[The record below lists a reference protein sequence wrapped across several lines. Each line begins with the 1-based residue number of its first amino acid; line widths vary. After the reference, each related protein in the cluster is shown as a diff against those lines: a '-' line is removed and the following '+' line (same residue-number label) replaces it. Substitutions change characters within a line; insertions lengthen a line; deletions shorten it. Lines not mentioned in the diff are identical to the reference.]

1 MTTEDR
7 RLLPGPEG
15 PGGYRRL
22 RESPGEPHQ
31 LQAGEAIPPGSRPV
45 LVFIQLSDTHVMD
58 SQSPARVELLDR
70 YADPDLVPFGESRT
84 VGTYRPQELFTHHV
98 VEAMVQAAN
107 AITRGPMS
115 GAPVDF
121 AVVTG
126 DLTDNAQHNELQ
138 SFLGLLNGR
147 VVAPDSGSAE
157 QYEGVASS
165 GDPRYWHPRG
175 EIDDLPRTRYGFP
188 TAADSLDAARRPFQ
202 ASGFRVPWLSV
213 YGNHDNQL
221 QGTIPASADLERIA
235 TGPHKLITPPETL
248 DPADV
253 LTRLEDTEVGALAEL
268 IGGAA
273 MTVTPDPERRLVSR
287 TQHLSAHLDSGG
299 TPAGH
304 GYGYENLVA
313 GVCYYAYDVGDR
325 VRVIVLDTVNP
336 HGGWQGSLDPAQLS
350 WLQFQLAAAEG
361 RLVVLFSHHPLE
373 TMVNDRAPPG
383 QRRVLGDEV
392 RALFVEHPCVV
403 LWVNG
408 HTHRHQ
414 VTPVCR
420 ADGQTGFWQ
429 VTTASHIDWPQQS
442 RVVELLESP
451 DGTVTIA
458 CTVFDSAAPA
468 QPAPGRD
475 DPLTLASLSRELS
488 ANDWQTRDAILAEAV
503 DGSGGS
509 GGGGAGRPED
519 RNVILTLPASP
530 ARSGRSLEG
539 LSAEALDIAEGLLS
553 LVDGMEDLPY
563 GGEPVSQRAHSLQCA
578 TLAVGAGGSDELVA
592 AALLHD
598 IGYTPW
604 VQAAAPRRSHERAA
618 AAFLL
623 PLLGEEVA
631 RLVAHHVAAKRYL
644 VATQDGYVQTLSDA
658 SRRSLRAQ
666 DGPASAAEVA
676 AWREHPWWPQAVL
689 LRSWDDRAKVPGAPT
704 LSGSWFRNLLARL
717 ACA

>member
-1 MTTEDR
+1 MTDPVTTAQR

-22 RESPGEPHQ
+22 QESAGEAHQ
-31 LQAGEAIPPGSRPV
+31 LQAGHGIPPGSRPV
-45 LVFIQLSDTHVMD
+45 LVFLHLSDTHVMD

-70 YADPDLVPFGESRT
+70 YADPDLLPPGESRT

-98 VEAMVQAAN
+98 VEAMVQASN
-107 AITRGPMS
+107 AIEFGPVS

-126 DLTDNAQHNELQ
+126 DLTDNAQHNELRN
-138 SFLGLLNGR
+138 FLGLLDGR
-147 VVAPDSGSAE
+147 LVTPDSGDPE
-157 QYEGVASS
+157 RYEGVACS

-175 EIDDLPRTRYGFP
+175 EIADLPRTRYGFP
-188 TAADSLDAARRPFQ
+188 TSPHVLEAARRPFR

-221 QGTIPASADLERIA
+221 QGTIPVSPDLERVA
-235 TGPHKLITPPETL
+235 TGEHKLIAPPQSL

-253 LTRLEDTEVGALAEL
+253 LARLEDTDVGALADL
-268 IGGAA
+268 IGGPA
-273 MTVTPDPERRLVSR
+273 MAVTPDPERRLVSK
-287 TQHLSAHLDSGG
+287 TQHLSAHLASESE
-299 TPAGH
+299 PPGH
-304 GYGYENLVA
+304 GYRHENLVA
-313 GVCYYAYDVGDR
+313 GICYYAYDVGDR

-336 HGGWQGSLDPAQLS
+336 HGGWQGSLDPAQLT
-350 WLQFQLAAAEG
+350 WLQFQLTAAAD

-373 TMVNDRAPPG
+373 TMVNDRAPAG
-383 QRRVLGDEV
+383 HRRVLGDEL
-392 RALFVEHPCVV
+392 RALLGRHPCVV

-408 HTHRHQ
+408 HTHRHA

-420 ADGQTGFWQ
+420 PDGEIGCWQ

-442 RVVELLESP
+442 RVVEVLEAP

-458 CTVFDSAAPA
+458 CTVFDTAAPA
-468 QPAPGRD
+468 EPALGGD
-475 DPLTLASLSRELS
+475 DPLTLAALSRELS
-488 ANDWQTRDAILAEAV
+488 ANDWQTRDEIVAGA
-503 DGSGGS
+503 
-509 GGGGAGRPED
+509 GGAGRLED
-519 RNVILTLPASP
+519 RNVILTIAASALRSRPA
-530 ARSGRSLEG
+530 GHG
-539 LSAEALDIAEGLLS
+539 LSAEALEIAEELLS
-553 LVDGMEDLPY
+553 LIDGMEDLPY
-563 GGEPVSQRAHSLQCA
+563 GGEPVSQRAHALQCA
-578 TLAVGAGGSDELVA
+578 TLAVGAGASDELVA

-644 VATQDGYVQTLSDA
+644 VAAQDGYLLTLSDA
-658 SRRSLRAQ
+658 SQRSLRAQ

-676 AWREHPWWPQAVL
+676 SWQAHPWWPQAVL
-689 LRSWDDRAKVPGAPT
+689 LRGWDDRAKVPGAPT
-704 LSGSWFRNLLARL
+704 LSASWFRNLLARL
-717 ACA
+717 VAR

>member
-1 MTTEDR
+1 MTIRLTTAGS

-22 RESPGEPHQ
+22 REAPGEPHQ
-31 LQAGEAIPPGSRPV
+31 VQAGRATPPASRPV

-70 YADPDLVPFGESRT
+70 YADPDLLPPGETRT
-84 VGTYRPQELFTHHV
+84 VGTYRPQELFTTHV

-107 AITRGPMS
+107 AITLGPVS

-138 SFLGLLNGR
+138 SCIGLLDGQL
-147 VVAPDSGSAE
+147 VTPDSGSPE
-157 QYEGVASS
+157 HYEGVAAS
-165 GDPRYWHPRG
+165 GDSRYWHPRG
-175 EIDDLPRTRYGFP
+175 EIADRPRTTYGFP
-188 TAADSLDAARRPFQ
+188 TAPHVLEAARRPFR

-221 QGTIPASADLERIA
+221 QGTIPASDDLERVA
-235 TGPHKLITPPETL
+235 TGHHKLISPPETL
-248 DPADV
+248 DPPDV
-253 LTRLEDTEVGALAEL
+253 LQRLEDTDVSALAEL
-268 IGGAA
+268 SGGPA
-273 MTVTPDPERRLVSR
+273 MTVTSDPERRLVDKA
-287 TQHLSAHLDSGG
+287 QHLSAHLDSG
-299 TPAGH
+299 TKPAGH
-304 GYGYENLVA
+304 GYGQENLVA
-313 GVCYYAYDVGDR
+313 GICYYARDIGDR
-325 VRVIVLDTVNP
+325 VRVIVLDTVDP
-336 HGGWQGSLDPAQLS
+336 HGGWQGSLDPAQMS
-350 WLQFQLAAAEG
+350 WLHFQLASAAD

-373 TMVNDRAPPG
+373 TMVNDRAPAG
-383 QRRVLGDEV
+383 HRRVLGDELRELLV
-392 RALFVEHPCVV
+392 QHPCVV

-420 ADGQTGFWQ
+420 PNGEIGFWQ

-442 RVVELLESP
+442 RVVE
-451 DGTVTIA
+451 
-458 CTVFDSAAPA
+458 AAP
-468 QPAPGRD
+468 GDD
-475 DPLTLASLSRELS
+475 DPLALAALSRELA
-488 ANDWQTRDAILAEAV
+488 ANDWQTRDAIVAER
-503 DGSGGS
+503 GS
-509 GGGGAGRPED
+509 GAGRPED
-519 RNVILTLPASP
+519 RNVMLTIPASA
-530 ARSGRSLEG
+530 ARFQAQHEG
-539 LSAEALDIAEGLLS
+539 LSAEALDVADELLS
-553 LVDGMEDLPY
+553 LVDGMEELPY
-563 GGEPVSQRAHSLQCA
+563 GGEPVSQRAHALQCA
-578 TLAVGAGGSDELVA
+578 TLAVGAGACDVLVA

-631 RLVAHHVAAKRYL
+631 RLIAHHVAAKRFL
-644 VATQDGYVQTLSDA
+644 VATQDGYLQGLSEA

-676 AWREHPWWPQAVL
+676 AWRAHPWWPQAVL

-704 LSGSWFRNLLARL
+704 LSASWFRNLLAAL
-717 ACA
+717 AAG

>member
-1 MTTEDR
+1 MTTPITTVDR
-7 RLLPGPEG
+7 RLLPGAEG

-31 LQAGEAIPPGSRPV
+31 LQAGQAIPDGSRPV

-70 YADPDLVPFGESRT
+70 YADPDLVPPGERRT

-98 VEAMVQAAN
+98 LEAMVRAAN
-107 AITRGPMS
+107 SITRGPVS
-115 GAPVDF
+115 GAPIDF

-126 DLTDNAQHNELQ
+126 DLTDNAQPNELQ
-138 SFLGLLNGR
+138 SFLGLLDGR
-147 VVAPDSGSAE
+147 VVSPDSGSPE
-157 QYEGVASS
+157 RYEGVAAS

-175 EIDDLPRTRYGFP
+175 EIADMPRTSYGFP
-188 TAADSLDAARRPFQ
+188 TSAHVLDAARRPFQ
-202 ASGFRVPWLSV
+202 PSGFRVPWLSV

-221 QGTIPASADLERIA
+221 QGTIPASPDLEHIA
-235 TGPHKLITPPETL
+235 TGNHKLISPPETL
-248 DPADV
+248 DPLDV

-273 MTVTPDPERRLVSR
+273 MTVTPDPERRLVSK
-287 TQHLSAHLDSGG
+287 TQHLSAHLDSEGR
-299 TPAGH
+299 PAGH
-304 GYGYENLVA
+304 GYLHENLVA
-313 GVCYYAYDVGDR
+313 EICYYAYDIGDR

-336 HGGWQGSLDPAQLS
+336 HGGWQGSLDPAQLT
-350 WLQFQLAAAEG
+350 WLQFQLAAAAD

-373 TMVNDRAPPG
+373 TMVNDRAPAG
-383 QRRVLGDEV
+383 HRRVLGDAV
-392 RALFVEHPCVV
+392 RALLVEHPCVV

-420 ADGQTGFWQ
+420 PDGRIGCWQ

-442 RVVELLESP
+442 RVVELLEAP

-458 CTVFDSAAPA
+458 CTVFDTAAPA
-468 QPAPGRD
+468 EPASGQD

-488 ANDWQTRDAILAEAV
+488 ANDWQTRHEIVAGNA
-503 DGSGGS
+503 
-509 GGGGAGRPED
+509 GAGRPQD
-519 RNVILTLPASP
+519 RNVILTIPASS
-530 ARSGRSLEG
+530 SGPPIAG
-539 LSAEALDIAEGLLS
+539 LSAEALDIAEELLS
-553 LVDGMEDLPY
+553 LIDGMEDLPY
-563 GGEPVSQRAHSLQCA
+563 GGEPVSQRAHALQCA
-578 TLAVGAGGSDELVA
+578 TLAVGAGASDELVA

-623 PLLGEEVA
+623 PLLGDDVA

-644 VATQDGYVQTLSDA
+644 VATQNAYLLTLSEA

-676 AWREHPWWPQAVL
+676 AWRAYAWWPQAVL
-689 LRSWDDRAKVPGAPT
+689 LRSWDDRAKVPGTPT
-704 LSGSWFRNLLARL
+704 LSASWFRNLLARL
-717 ACA
+717 AAR

>member
-1 MTTEDR
+1 MEGRTTAQR

-31 LQAGEAIPPGSRPV
+31 WQAGRAIPHGSRPV

-58 SQSPARVELLDR
+58 SQSPARVEMLDR
-70 YADPDLVPFGESRT
+70 YADPDLLPPGETRT

-107 AITRGPMS
+107 AITCGPVS

-138 SFLGLLNGR
+138 SFLGLLDGR
-147 VVAPDSGSAE
+147 PVTPDSGNPE
-157 QYEGVASS
+157 CYEGVASS

-175 EIDDLPRTRYGFP
+175 EIADLPRTTYGFP
-188 TAADSLDAARRPFQ
+188 TSEHVLEAARKPFN

-221 QGTIPASADLERIA
+221 QGTIPASADLEGIA
-235 TGPHKLITPPETL
+235 TGHHKIITPPENL
-248 DPADV
+248 DPPDV
-253 LTRLEDTEVGALAEL
+253 LTRLEDAEVGALAEL
-268 IGGAA
+268 AGGSA
-273 MTVTPDPERRLVSR
+273 MTVTPDPGRRLVSKA
-287 TQHLSAHLDSGG
+287 QHLSAHLDSEGR
-299 TPAGH
+299 PEGH
-304 GYGYENLVA
+304 GYRPENLVA
-313 GVCYYAYDVGDR
+313 GICYYAYDVGER
-325 VRVIVLDTVNP
+325 VRVIVLDTVDP
-336 HGGWQGSLDPAQLS
+336 HGGWQGSLDPAQLT
-350 WLQFQLAAAEG
+350 WLQFQLAAAEN

-373 TMVNDRAPPG
+373 TMVNNRAPAG
-383 QRRVLGDEV
+383 HRRVLGDEL
-392 RALFVEHPCVV
+392 RAVLVEHPCVV

-408 HTHRHQ
+408 HTHRHR

-420 ADGQTGFWQ
+420 PDGAIGFWQ

-442 RVVELLESP
+442 RVVELLEAP

-458 CTVFDSAAPA
+458 CTVFDTAAAVEPT
-468 QPAPGRD
+468 PGGD

-488 ANDWQTRDAILAEAV
+488 ANDWQTRDAIAAENA
-503 DGSGGS
+503 S
-509 GGGGAGRPED
+509 GAGRPED
-519 RNVILTLPASP
+519 RNVILTIPAVTTRPGTSQARLSP
-530 ARSGRSLEG
+530 A
-539 LSAEALDIAEGLLS
+539 ALDVARELLS

-563 GGEPVSQRAHSLQCA
+563 GGEPVSQRAHALQCA
-578 TLAVGAGGSDELVA
+578 TLAVGAGAPDELVA

-623 PLLGEEVA
+623 PLLGEGVA

-644 VATQDGYVQTLSDA
+644 VATDDGYQQTLSEA

-666 DGPASAAEVA
+666 DGPASAAEA
-676 AWREHPWWPQAVL
+676 ASWQAHPWWPQAVL

-704 LSGSWFRNLLARL
+704 LSASWFRNLLAGL
-717 ACA
+717 AAR